1 MADTLRINPFTAIA
15 VEGAVLM
22 EAGGYAMAMTPEAA
36 LASAK
41 DLLAASAHAKRQ
53 AAVRGIS

>member
-1 MADTLRINPFTAIA
+1 MADTPRINPFTAIA
-15 VEGAVLM
+15 VEGAVLV

-36 LASAK
+36 LASAM

-53 AAVRGIS
+53 TMARGVS

>member
-1 MADTLRINPFTAIA
+1 MADTPRINPFTAIA
-15 VEGAVLM
+15 VGGAVLV

-36 LASAK
+36 LASAM

-53 AAVRGIS
+53 NTVRGVS

>member
-1 MADTLRINPFTAIA
+1 MADTPRINPFTAIA
-15 VEGAVLM
+15 VEGAVLV

-36 LASAK
+36 LASAM

-53 AAVRGIS
+53 TTARGVS